1 MATEGEVFR
10 KLAECHKQA
19 EGCCRQLAHL
29 RGDSRWLMLA
39 RIYEGLQGKAR
50 ALETRRT
57 GLPGTLILPPSVRDW
72 REREDHPGSPQEP
85 LN

>member
-29 RGDSRWLMLA
+29 RGDTRWLTLA
-39 RIYEGLQGKAR
+39 RIYEGLQQKAK

-57 GLPGTLILPPSVRDW
+57 GLLGTLILPPRVRDW
-72 REREDHPGSPQEP
+72 RERDDHPGSDTPP
-85 LN
+85 LQ